1 MNQQHDC
8 PYSDLIPRLDESV
21 KGIHSSIKEIKEEQ
35 TAFLEKIDKVI
46 ESKTDKSFSVHGVE
60 VDKTYGGQSGKN
72 YWVIDENSFRPDGNG
87 NILVDCYCYLTK
99 QLAKDGNKENAVEH
113 KIIKTPVVT
122 PITIDSEEYIDA
134 VTTALGGT
142 KVIVP

>member
-46 ESKTDKSFSVHGVE
+46 ESKTDKSFSVWAV
-60 VDKTYGGQSGKN
+60 
-72 YWVIDENSFRPDGNG
+72 NSTAPDGNG
-87 NILVDCYCYLTK
+87 NMNVDCYRYLTK
-99 QLAKDGNKENAVEH
+99 QFAKDGLKENAVEYEM
-113 KIIKTPVVT
+113 IKTPVVT